1 MTPGI
6 YAQELLQ
13 YVLQTSEH
21 YKVTHVTTHKVAKIN
36 FTFPTFIANFMTIK
50 EFITKWKIIYYD
62 KIAELACH
70 KVSNMYDPDQMN
82 RRKFQIKLDQ
92 PDLS

>member
-1 MTPGI
+1 MF
-6 YAQELLQ
+6 
-13 YVLQTSEH
+13 
-21 YKVTHVTTHKVAKIN
+21 IN
-36 FTFPTFIANFMTIK
+36 
-50 EFITKWKIIYYD
+50 KWKIIYYD